1 MANIFRKLYCIHQAY
16 VKKIIWFQNSYRA
29 HKQTHCYS
37 MSLQEHGQ
45 QIFHC
50 AVSAVMPENMLR
62 RSITLV
68 NEGSPRL
75 IVGGQKFSIQKNL
88 YLVGFGKAVLGM
100 AAEAEKI
107 IGNHLVQGLVSVP
120 LGICASL
127 QEAGRR
133 KMLLKSDSRIKVMEG
148 AKHNLPDEAALF
160 AAEEIERLTLGLT
173 ANDLLLVLISG
184 GGSAL
189 LPAPVPPVT
198 LEEKQTLTK
207 MLASKGATIHE
218 LNTVRKSLSRL
229 KGGGLA
235 RAAYPAQVV
244 SLILSDVIGDSLD
257 IIASGPTVPSSHSAS
272 DCLQILGKYNLEHAV
287 PKAVKSALQRP
298 SSLPDSREF
307 KHVHNVIIGSNSLAL
322 AQARCRAQEL
332 GYLPLILSAAV
343 SGEVREVSHFY
354 SLLIQ
359 LVCSYLVEPGT
370 NLQAERDLLKLTAE
384 LQIPD
389 LDLPGCLETMKSFRP
404 GRAVCLLAGGES
416 TVHLQG
422 DGKGGRNQELALR
435 VALELHRVQMTKADC
450 NLGRWDIMFLS
461 GGTDGQDGPTDAA
474 GAFCSPELVKQAE
487 QEGLDVEA
495 FLARNDSYTFFSKF
509 QSGHFLLIT
518 GLTSTNVMDI
528 QIILIRSR
536 DLC

>member
-1 MANIFRKLYCIHQAY
+1 MANTFKKLHFIHQAY
-16 VKKIIWFQNSYRA
+16 VKKIIGFQNCYQT
-29 HKQTHCYS
+29 HKQSHRYS

-50 AVSAVMPENMLR
+50 AISAVMPENMLK
-62 RSITLV
+62 RSLTFV
-68 NEGSPRL
+68 SEGSPR
-75 IVGGQKFSIQKNL
+75 IVVGDREFLIQKNL

-100 AAEAEKI
+100 AAELEKI
-107 IGNHLVQGLVSVP
+107 LGNHLVQGLVSVP
-120 LGICASL
+120 DGICASL
-127 QEAGRR
+127 RQAGRG

-148 AKHNLPDEAALF
+148 AKHNLPDEAAVR
-160 AAEEIERLTLGLT
+160 AAEEIERLTKGLT
-173 ANDLLLVLISG
+173 ASDLLLVLISG

-198 LEEKQTLTK
+198 LEEKQTVTK
-207 MLASKGATIHE
+207 MLAARGATIHE

-235 RAAYPAQVV
+235 QAAYPAQVL

-272 DCLQILGKYNLEHAV
+272 DCLQILGKYNLQHAM
-287 PKAVKSALQRP
+287 PAAVKSALQQP
-298 SSLPDSREF
+298 NSLPDPREF

-332 GYLPLILSAAV
+332 GYLPLVLSAAV
-343 SGEVREVSHFY
+343 SGEVKEVSRFY

-370 NLQAERDLLKLTAE
+370 DPQAERDLMK
-384 LQIPD
+384 LQIPG
-389 LDLPGCLETMKSFRP
+389 LDLPGCLETLNSFRP

-435 VALELHRVQMTKADC
+435 VALELHRVQMAKADC
-450 NLGRWDIMFLS
+450 SLGRWDIVFLS

-474 GAFCSPELVKQAE
+474 GAFCSLELVKQAE

-495 FLARNDSYTFFSKF
+495 FLGCNDSYTFLSKF
-509 QSGHFLLIT
+509 QNGHSLLLT
-518 GLTSTNVMDI
+518 GLTGTNVMDI
-528 QIILIRSR
+528 QIILIRNR
-536 DLC
+536 DLN